1 MTVRKSIGIGFFVVA
16 LMVVVVL
23 LTSYWQFNS
32 ASDNA
37 TQIKDQHLP
46 RLVETQ
52 QVLAHIRE
60 QKADLNGF
68 LLSGDE
74 QYVEDYQYVY
84 TEINQS
90 LDYLISTSM
99 EQTEQNLGNEIQ
111 KLNAECIQIME
122 GKVFPLAQSGK
133 MEEALHTS
141 NVEVIPLMQQ
151 MDLRMEELVGITEK
165 QVYEVTQGS
174 VTNLQEGRN
183 IVVVVILVGLF
194 LGFLI
199 ASFLGRNISAPVSI
213 AANHAD
219 RLGQGDLSQDIPK
232 QYLTRK
238 DEVGVLIR
246 ALDNMT
252 RVLRD
257 MTGAVTN
264 QSQHLTSSGLALSA
278 TSQEIA
284 STMQEVSAS
293 TEQIASAMEEVS
305 AATEELNAS
314 AEEIGASLTI
324 MAHDSEDGNNKAR
337 EIEDRA
343 IKIQS
348 DAEKGRENTSRLY
361 QDKQERLLQ
370 AIEEARVVEE
380 ISTLAGTIA
389 GIADQTNLL
398 ALNAA
403 IEAAR
408 AGEQGKGFAV
418 VAEEVRKLAE
428 DSSSTVV
435 SIQSTT
441 IQVQEAIK
449 NLVINSN
456 DLLNFINEKVLRDYG
471 ILVEISGQYRD
482 DAAMFAQLT
491 DSSKLTSQQIQQAV
505 EEMTRAVESVA
516 ATMAESAASAQ
527 EVARGADRTNRAVGE
542 IAGTI
547 SALTTNAQELTGMTS
562 QFRV

>member
-74 QYVEDYQYVY
+74 QYVEDYQYIY

>member
-68 LLSGDE
+68 LLSGGE

-99 EQTEQNLGNEIQ
+99 EQNEQNLGNEIQ